1 MKINSFYGEKFAVD
15 IRNKRK
21 ALKLTQQEAAF
32 CLEIETRTLQYAE
45 YGRLPD
51 TPIFLK
57 LCSFYGLTASDYG
70 EKVSPSVPV
79 HAG

>member
-1 MKINSFYGEKFAVD
+1 MKNISSYGKKFAED
-15 IRNKRK
+15 IRSKRK
-21 ALKLTQQEAAF
+21 ELHLTQF
-32 CLEIETRTLQYAE
+32 TVSSRIGIEPRTLQYAE

-70 EKVSPSVPV
+70 EKVPSSVPV
-79 HAG
+79 HTG